1 MAAAR
6 LSTFASKVTTTLAP
20 VRSKVVESYSKM
32 MADNAQYVVTDAA
45 VEDKLLKQWFFTKMS
60 KIGPT
65 MKAADAEAQLWRKSW
80 DNRNSATVG
89 EVSRMA
95 LFGAEVVAWFAVGE
109 YVGRG
114 FKPAPL

>member
-45 VEDKLLKQWFFTKMS
+45 VEDKLLKQ
-60 KIGPT
+60 
-65 MKAADAEAQLWRKSW
+65 
-80 DNRNSATVG
+80 
-89 EVSRMA
+89 
-95 LFGAEVVAWFAVGE
+95 
-109 YVGRG
+109 YVGVVSSVSLVCPSWVLACRS
-114 FKPAPL
+114 